1 MSEPAWMSDPPA
13 GADSGVS
20 SSGAEPAKPKAA
32 VGAGMC
38 STMYA
43 CCAACITPRCFKRFL
58 SLWNVVMSGMMGLC
72 SVMTITN
79 VDEANDTDD
88 LFVSLY
94 NFIFAF
100 LLCSYE
106 VTKYFPYPTLHNML
120 RRYFG
125 FLFFSFSRSTYLVF
139 CAFLQFGLNAP
150 GSCKQSD
157 DDACVDDKDVNNN
170 WLGIMT
176 GLCLLLE
183 ALLVVGV
190 QFKSPHMLKEE
201 AKQELPPGQPPGGDL
216 EVSNPPV

>member
-1 MSEPAWMSDPPA
+1 
-13 GADSGVS
+13 
-20 SSGAEPAKPKAA
+20 
-32 VGAGMC
+32 
-38 STMYA
+38 
-43 CCAACITPRCFKRFL
+43 
-58 SLWNVVMSGMMGLC
+58 MSGMMGLC

-201 AKQELPPGQPPGGDL
+201 AKQEVGHQPIPTPTRPHHSVPTWQTRRISTLVLVLVLSSLGCCPFVRL
-216 EVSNPPV
+216 STAPSPSPSPSSC